1 MNYRA
6 KFDHAK
12 PDGKGSTKFSFPVFI
27 PVGGIG
33 IPCII
38 IVVVVIIIIII
49 IIITLK
55 LCLPTLTVKTV
66 ASMLMS
72 LICSNYSSVFSS

>member
-1 MNYRA
+1 MNYHA

-49 IIITLK
+49 ITLK